1 MGFIDKIK
9 TLFSQNHNTELWVEP
24 DKKENVKHKSKQQ
37 LEDDVNVKFV
47 FENEYYEQQTQE
59 HEKNIS
65 DNSIIYVYDEQLTN
79 ITEDDEDTQD
89 DINIKSYENQVFT
102 PTTYTMVYDNA
113 TAQFEKHIIYITTN
127 NITSQFIIHKCDIVE
142 YVNEFYKIAI
152 EQFVYRGCN
161 QHELRVD
168 KSGNFKV
175 DLTVISEI
183 VNKIY
188 DDYFVV
194 YKIPYLNKIKYNT
207 QGCGGMYRHY
217 NFN

>member
-59 HEKNIS
+59 QETTTL

-79 ITEDDEDTQD
+79 INEDDEDTQD
-89 DINIKSYENQVFT
+89 AINIKSTKNQVFT
-102 PTTYTMVYDNA
+102 PTTYTIIYDNA

-127 NITSQFIIHKCDIVE
+127 NITTQFIIHKCDIVE
-142 YVNEFYKIAI
+142 YANEFYKIAI
-152 EQFVYRGCN
+152 EQFVYRGC
-161 QHELRVD
+161 QRHELRVD
-168 KSGNFKV
+168 TSGKIKV
-175 DLTVISEI
+175 ELEVISEI

-207 QGCGGMYRHY
+207 LGCGGMPTVL
-217 NFN
+217 

>member
-24 DKKENVKHKSKQQ
+24 DKKENVKHKFKQQ
-37 LEDDVNVKFV
+37 SEDDVNVKFV
-47 FENEYYEQQTQE
+47 FENEYYEQKTQE
-59 HEKNIS
+59 QETTIS
-65 DNSIIYVYDEQLTN
+65 DNSIIYVYDEHLTN

-89 DINIKSYENQVFT
+89 DINIKSTENQVFT

-127 NITSQFIIHKCDIVE
+127 NITTQFIIHKCDIVE
-142 YVNEFYKIAI
+142 YANEFYKIAI
-152 EQFVYRGCN
+152 EQFVYRGC
-161 QHELRVD
+161 QRHELRVD
-168 KSGNFKV
+168 TTGKIKV
-175 DLTVISEI
+175 ELKVISEI

-194 YKIPYLNKIKYNT
+194 YKIPYLNKMKHNT
-207 QGCGGMYRHY
+207 LGCGGMPTVL
-217 NFN
+217 

>member
-9 TLFSQNHNTELWVEP
+9 MLFSQNHNTELWVEP

-37 LEDDVNVKFV
+37 SEDDVNVKLV
-47 FENEYYEQQTQE
+47 FENEYHEQKTQE
-59 HEKNIS
+59 DETITS

-79 ITEDDEDTQD
+79 ITEDTQD
-89 DINIKSYENQVFT
+89 DINIKSVENHVFT
-102 PTTYTMVYDNA
+102 PTTYTIVYDNA

-127 NITSQFIIHKCDIVE
+127 NITTQFIIHKCDIVE

-161 QHELRVD
+161 KHELRVD
-168 KSGNFKV
+168 TSGNFKV
-175 DLTVISEI
+175 DLTVILEI

-194 YKIPYLNKIKYNT
+194 YKMPYLNKIKYNT
-207 QGCGGMYRHY
+207 LGCGGMIRHY